1 MANEEKKSGFR
12 MVIPI
17 SSEDE
22 LTNYRRGIMALLR
35 KVEID
40 DCDSELIENLKSV
53 YDLLSRF
60 QVEGSAQIVTN
71 TKNRNRKSS
80 PLQSQ

>member
-22 LTNYRRGIMALLR
+22 LTNYRKGIMALLR

-60 QVEGSAQIVTN
+60 RVEGTAQIATN

-80 PLQSQ
+80 PQQSQ